1 MMSARPFTYER
12 ANSIEEAIEMA
23 RAEDGNARFLAGG
36 QSLLPLVNLGLAAP
50 DTLID
55 LGRIPSLRT
64 IVSDGAGMS
73 MGAMTT
79 YRALAESARV
89 RAGLPLLAAALNYV
103 GNARVRNMGTIGG
116 SLVHNDPAAEL
127 PLVMTLLDARYEL
140 TDGATTRSVHA
151 SEFSAG
157 PFETSIGPFEIMTAI
172 RVPPFSGW
180 SWGFRE
186 FSYRPGDFA
195 VAAAG
200 ALVKVE
206 NGEISAIRAGITG
219 TGSGPFRCTSYEEA
233 ALGRTVSD
241 LRAVEPLAT
250 SDAPDVMDGIES
262 SEYRGHVA
270 GVMLSRAVE
279 DAMRAWSAV

>member
-1 MMSARPFTYER
+1 MSARPFTYER
-12 ANSIEEAIEMA
+12 ADSIGEAIEMA
-23 RAEDGNARFLAGG
+23 RAAGGNARFLAGG
-36 QSLLPLVNLGLAAP
+36 QSLLPLVNLGLVAP

-64 IVSDGAGMS
+64 IGSVGGEIS

-79 YRALAESARV
+79 YRAASECGRI
-89 RAGLPLLAAALNYV
+89 RADLPLLAAALHHV

-127 PLVMTLLDARYEL
+127 PLVMTLLDACYEL
-140 TDGATTRSVHA
+140 TDGTTTRSVHA

-157 PFETSIGPFEIMTAI
+157 PFETSIGPFEMMTAI
-172 RVPPFSGW
+172 RVPPRAGW

-200 ALVKVE
+200 ALVRVA

-233 ALGRTVSD
+233 ALGRTGAGLPD
-241 LRAVEPLAT
+241 IEPLAVE
-250 SDAPDVMDGIES
+250 DAPYVIDGLES

-270 GVMLSRAVE
+270 SVMLSRAVE
-279 DAMRAWSAV
+279 DALRAGSPP

>member
-1 MMSARPFTYER
+1 MSSRPFTYER
-12 ANSIEEAIEMA
+12 ANSTGEAIEMA
-23 RAEDGNARFLAGG
+23 RAADGNARFLAGG
-36 QSLLPLVNLGLAAP
+36 QSLLPLVNLGLVVP
-50 DTLID
+50 GTLID

-64 IVSDGAGMS
+64 IESAGGEICI
-73 MGAMTT
+73 GAMTT
-79 YRALAESARV
+79 YRALAESAHV
-89 RAGLPLLAAALNYV
+89 RADLPLLAAALNFV

-127 PLVMTLLDARYEL
+127 PLVMTLLDASYEL
-140 TDGATTRSVHA
+140 SDGIDTRSVPV

-157 PFETSIGPFEIMTAI
+157 PFETSIGPFEVMTEI
-172 RVPPFSGW
+172 HVPLRSGW

-219 TGSGPFRCTSYEEA
+219 TGSGSLRCTSYEEA
-233 ALGRTVSD
+233 ALGRTGAELPAIEV
-241 LRAVEPLAT
+241 LAIE
-250 SDAPDVMDGIES
+250 DVPYVMDGVES

-270 GVMLSRAVE
+270 SVMLSRAVE
-279 DAMRAWSAV
+279 DALRAGPAA